1 MRGGGVVSGADM
13 FAAFFG
19 KGCRMDHND
28 KSMMTQHYLRLGLM
42 AALSFVAMYI
52 LMYAMVNTVGNVHPS
67 FNQAYMAGL
76 MTAPMIAFELAI
88 MGMMYKNKT
97 WNAAIYVGAAV
108 LGILCFL
115 AIRQQSFVGDR
126 DFVRSMVPHHSGAI
140 LMCREADLKDAR
152 LRELCRTIIAGQQ
165 AEIDQMTAILNDKKG
180 R

>member
-1 MRGGGVVSGADM
+1 MEHD
-13 FAAFFG
+13 
-19 KGCRMDHND
+19 D
-28 KSMMTQHYLRLGLM
+28 KSMMTHHYRRLALM
-42 AALSFVAMYI
+42 AVLSFLSMYI
-52 LMYAMVNTVGNVHPS
+52 LMYAMVNTFGNIYPS

-76 MTAPMIAFELAI
+76 MTAPMIVFELAL

-97 WNAAIYVGAAV
+97 WNAAIYTVAIF
-108 LGILCFL
+108 LGFLCFF

-165 AEIDQMTAILNDKKG
+165 AEINQMTAILDDKDKG
-180 R
+180 KP

>member
-1 MRGGGVVSGADM
+1 
-13 FAAFFG
+13 
-19 KGCRMDHND
+19 MDHDD
-28 KSMMTQHYLRLGLM
+28 KATMIRHYRQLALM
-42 AALSFVAMYI
+42 AVLSFIAMYI
-52 LMYAMVNTVGNVHPS
+52 LMYAMVNTVGNVYPS

-76 MTAPMIAFELAI
+76 MTAPMIIFELAL
-88 MGMMYKNKT
+88 MGMMYRNKT
-97 WNAAIYVGAAV
+97 WNAAIYAGAVV
-108 LGILCFL
+108 LGLLCFL

-165 AEIDQMTAILNDKKG
+165 AEIDRMRAILDDKPA